1 MVKFIGKI
9 SKRVKLL
16 LMTIILFLFTIVG
29 IVLYTFDNSL
39 VDFMALVF
47 CLFGIGMAV
56 LSTGYTLTVEDDH
69 LYIHLRLW
77 NKFREYRLYDIINVS
92 QIYAWYPIY
101 IVQVKGK
108 IRYLYEIE
116 EMTRF
121 FQLLQKENPGII
133 FDDPVQ
139 MKFLKNK
146 NGSNNL

>member
-1 MVKFIGKI
+1 
-9 SKRVKLL
+9 
-16 LMTIILFLFTIVG
+16 MTIILFLFTIVG

-108 IRYLYEIE
+108 IRYLYDIE